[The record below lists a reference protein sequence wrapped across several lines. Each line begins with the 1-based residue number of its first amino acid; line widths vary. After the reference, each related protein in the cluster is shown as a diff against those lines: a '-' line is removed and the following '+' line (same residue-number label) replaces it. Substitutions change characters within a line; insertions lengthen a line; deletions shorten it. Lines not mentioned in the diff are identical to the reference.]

1 MLTSED
7 RVKLIEQFEQA
18 FSDLDEEQRKIDNY
32 RKVRKNDVLF
42 QASLVHR
49 QDELNRV
56 RTNLVRRYALLKKQ
70 HERLS

>member
-1 MLTSED
+1 MLSAED
-7 RVKLIEQFEQA
+7 RVKLIEEFEQA
-18 FSDLDEEQRKIDNY
+18 FRDLDGEQEKIDNY

-49 QDELNRV
+49 QDELNFV
-56 RTNLVRRYALLKKQ
+56 RTNLVQRYALLKRQ